1 MGVNF
6 TRKRRMTTTDVY
18 DSVSTVTVYKKG
30 KGSVKVQRVHMK
42 NGKGFKEVIYKQ
54 NGRVT
59 RRSKKALT
67 KKEVGRLCRCKFVPT
82 LFKSCNDE
90 CVNQQ

>member
-1 MGVNF
+1 MNA
-6 TRKRRMTTTDVY
+6 Y
-18 DSVSTVTVYKKG
+18 DSVSTVSIYKKG
-30 KGSVKVQRVHMK
+30 KGKGTVKMQRVHVK
-42 NGKGFKEVIYKQ
+42 NGKGFKELVYTQ

-67 KKEVGRLCRCKFVPT
+67 RREIGHVRRCRFVPT

-90 CVNQQ
+90 CMNQLG